1 MTFHTEPQDDNDTAE
16 SIATNLNH
24 VENSSLLQTA
34 IAVASNLSNTK
45 SDNSAILF
53 DTGSQRS
60 FISTELR
67 EKLKLPTIRK
77 ESFYIKV
84 FGKSVFFTNK
94 FIMEMLKL
102 RYVKY
107 ERNIG

>member
-1 MTFHTEPQDDNDTAE
+1 M
-16 SIATNLNH
+16 
-24 VENSSLLQTA
+24 V
-34 IAVASNLSNTK
+34 SNLSNTK

-60 FISTELR
+60 FISKELR

-84 FGKSVFFTNK
+84 FGRSESTLQKCDIVALKIFHK
-94 FIMEMLKL
+94 IMK
-102 RYVKY
+102 V
-107 ERNIG
+107 